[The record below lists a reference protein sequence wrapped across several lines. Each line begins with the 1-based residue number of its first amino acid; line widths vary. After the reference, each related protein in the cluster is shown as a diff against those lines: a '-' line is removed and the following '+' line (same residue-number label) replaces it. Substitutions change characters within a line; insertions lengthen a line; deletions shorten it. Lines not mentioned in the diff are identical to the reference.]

1 MQGFTFEYELV
12 PGVPSQQSD
21 NLFRYLV
28 QIDYDAD
35 VELPWEPIDG
45 GALAPFRGGPTTHGS
60 RRDWPLPVGAR
71 ELRSRCSVS
80 RKTRHSPVTHR
91 RVRSSSISK
100 PAPLSGEAPEPGRTA
115 RNLNVR

>member
-71 ELRSRCSVS
+71 ELRFTLFGIEEDTTFPSDTPSGQVI
-80 RKTRHSPVTHR
+80 VDLEAGAAEW
-91 RVRSSSISK
+91 RS
-100 PAPLSGEAPEPGRTA
+100 A
-115 RNLNVR
+115 